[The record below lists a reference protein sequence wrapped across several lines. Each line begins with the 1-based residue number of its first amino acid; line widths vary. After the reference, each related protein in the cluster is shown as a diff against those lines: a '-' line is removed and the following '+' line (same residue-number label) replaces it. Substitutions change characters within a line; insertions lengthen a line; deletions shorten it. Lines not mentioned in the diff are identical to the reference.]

1 MHESFDV
8 TNACLFSRKYFG
20 WPNAYFAELIDGLIS
35 RGQLT
40 AELLAL
46 PHKQCGN
53 ITVHP
58 DH

>member
-8 TNACLFSRKYFG
+8 TNACL